1 MLVWSILED
10 FGSICNLVPLRCKSE
25 SEDLSSLRAVHA
37 RAVNHRQSPTV
48 GPVKDYQKK
57 RTSVLKWLNLENK
70 KRYRDGSNASVRA
83 DLG

>member
-48 GPVKDYQKK
+48 HNV
-57 RTSVLKWLNLENK
+57 
-70 KRYRDGSNASVRA
+70 
-83 DLG
+83 